1 MIGMS
6 AQRILIMSV
15 AIFLFSYVG
24 AAQAFCFADAA
35 KRYGVNKTLLMA
47 IAKVESNLN
56 PQALNLNDN
65 GSTDHGL
72 MQINSQHFKKLA
84 AFNITEQT
92 IMEPCTNVHI
102 GAWMLADVIKR
113 HGAKWWSVGA
123 YNAGNK
129 PSSEQR
135 RIRYAQKVAKIYRA
149 LEKKNQHSLV
159 AAAQNQFTLQVV
171 D

>member
-1 MIGMS
+1 MSGMS
-6 AQRILIMSV
+6 VQRIFIVSGV
-15 AIFLFSYVG
+15 IFLFSHIG

-47 IAKVESNLN
+47 IAKVESNWN
-56 PQALNLNDN
+56 PQALNVNDN

-84 AFNITEQT
+84 AFNITEET

-102 GAWMLADVIKR
+102 GAWMLADMMKR

-135 RIRYAQKVAKIYRA
+135 RIRYAQKVASIYRA
-149 LEKKNQHSLV
+149 LEKKNQHPLV
-159 AAAQNQFTLQVV
+159 VSAPNQFKLQVV